1 MKFII
6 GKKVEMTQ
14 IWKDDKVYGVTK
26 VQAGPCVVTQV
37 KEMEKDGYKA
47 VQIGFGDKKAKNV
60 AKPQLGH
67 FKKVGRNFSVLREF
81 RLDKPTHEEKV
92 DVSAGDIIKADS
104 FVAGDKVK
112 IVATSKGKG
121 FQGPVKRHH
130 FAGGRASHGNKDQL
144 RMPGSIGN
152 VGAGHVFKGTRM
164 AGRMGGD
171 RVTIKNVEVVDV
183 DNENGFIYLLGSVSG
198 ARNSV
203 VMIECDGDLKVE
215 KPVAKTEEVKAEKVE
230 EIVKED
236 AKVEEKAE
244 EKVEE
249 KKEETVENK

>member
-14 IWKDDKVYGVTK
+14 IWQGEKVIGVTK
-26 VQAGPCVVTQV
+26 VQAGPCVVVQV
-37 KEMEKDGYKA
+37 KNSEKDGYKA
-47 VQIGFGDKKAKNV
+47 IQLGFGDRKAKNV

-67 FKKVGRNFSVLREF
+67 FKKVGKNFSTLREF

-92 DVSAGDIIKADS
+92 DVNVGDVVKAGTFSVGDVVTII
-104 FVAGDKVK
+104 G
-112 IVATSKGKG
+112 TSKGKG
-121 FQGPVKRHH
+121 FQGVVKRHH

-171 RVTIKNVEVVDV
+171 RVNVKNVKIIEVDEV
-183 DNENGFIYLLGSVSG
+183 NNLIYLEGSVAG
-198 ARNSV
+198 ARNGLV
-203 VMIECDGDLKVE
+203 LIEGKGDLKVE
-215 KPVAKTEEVKAEKVE
+215 KIETPKTEAVEAKVEEVKTEEVKTE
-230 EIVKED
+230 EVKEE
-236 AKVEEKAE
+236 AK
-244 EKVEE
+244 
-249 KKEETVENK
+249 

>member
-14 IWKDDKVYGVTK
+14 IWKDDKLYGVTK
-26 VQAGPCVVTQV
+26 VQAGPCVVTQI
-37 KEMEKDGYKA
+37 KNADKDGYKA
-47 VQIGFGDKKAKNV
+47 VQVGFGEKKAKNI

-81 RLDKPTHEEKV
+81 RLNKKTHEEKA
-92 DVSAGDIIKADS
+92 DVAVGDVIKADS
-104 FVAGDKVK
+104 FVSGDVVK

-152 VGAGHVFKGTRM
+152 VGVGHVFKGTRM

-171 RVTIKNVEVVDV
+171 RITVKNIEVIEVDGQ
-183 DNENGFIYLLGSVSG
+183 NGFIYLNGAVAG
-198 ARNSV
+198 ARNSIV
-203 VMIECDGDLKVE
+203 LIEGNGDLKVFKQE
-215 KPVAKTEEVKAEKVE
+215 TKVE
-230 EIVKED
+230 EP
-236 AKVEEKAE
+236 KVEEVVEENKAE
-244 EKVEE
+244 AAA
-249 KKEETVENK
+249 VENK

>member
-14 IWKDDKVYGVTK
+14 IWKDDKLYGVTK
-26 VQAGPCVVTQV
+26 VQAGPCVVTQI
-37 KEMEKDGYKA
+37 KNADKDGYKA
-47 VQIGFGDKKAKNV
+47 VQVGFGEKKAKNI

-81 RLDKPTHEEKV
+81 RLNKKTHEEKA
-92 DVSAGDIIKADS
+92 DVAVGDVIKADS
-104 FVAGDKVK
+104 FVSGDVVK

-152 VGAGHVFKGTRM
+152 VGVGHVFKGTRM
-164 AGRMGGD
+164 AGRMGGN
-171 RVTIKNVEVVDV
+171 RITVKNIEVIEVDGQ
-183 DNENGFIYLLGSVSG
+183 NGFIYLNGAVAG
-198 ARNSV
+198 ARNSIV
-203 VMIECDGDLKVE
+203 LIEGNGDLKVFKQE
-215 KPVAKTEEVKAEKVE
+215 TKVE
-230 EIVKED
+230 EP
-236 AKVEEKAE
+236 KVEEVVEENKAE
-244 EKVEE
+244 AAA
-249 KKEETVENK
+249 VENK

>member
-26 VQAGPCVVTQV
+26 VQAGPCVVTQI
-37 KEMEKDGYKA
+37 KNADKDGYKA
-47 VQIGFGDKKAKNV
+47 VQVGFGDKKAKNI

-81 RLDKPTHEEKV
+81 RLNKKTHEEKA
-92 DVSAGDIIKADS
+92 DVAIGDIIKADS
-104 FVAGDKVK
+104 FVSGDVVK

-171 RVTIKNVEVVDV
+171 RVTIKNVQVIDVDV
-183 DNENGFIYLLGSVSG
+183 ENGFIYLLGSVSG

-203 VMIECDGDLKVE
+203 VLIEGNGDLKIE
-215 KPVAKTEEVKAEKVE
+215 KPEAAKEEVKT
-230 EIVKED
+230 EIV
-236 AKVEEKAE
+236 AE
-244 EKVEE
+244 ETAKAEE
-249 KKEETVENK
+249 KKEEPVENK

>member
-26 VQAGPCVVTQV
+26 VQAGPCTVTQV
-37 KEMEKDGYKA
+37 KDMDKDGYKA
-47 VQIGFGDKKAKNV
+47 VQVGFGDRKAKNI

-67 FKKVGRNFSVLREF
+67 FKKVGKNFSVLREF
-81 RLDKPTHEEKV
+81 RLDKATHEEKA
-92 DVSAGDIIKADS
+92 DVAIGDVIKADS
-104 FVAGDKVK
+104 FVAGDIVK

-171 RVTIKNVEVVDV
+171 RVTVTNVEVIEVDS
-183 DNENGFIYLLGSVSG
+183 ENGFIYLKGSVSG

-203 VMIECDGDLKVE
+203 VLIEGNGDLKIE
-215 KPVAKTEEVKAEKVE
+215 KPS
-230 EIVKED
+230 
-236 AKVEEKAE
+236 AKVEETKVE
-244 EKVEE
+244 EANVEEVKVEE

>member
-14 IWKDDKVYGVTK
+14 IWQGSNVIGVTK
-26 VQAGPCVVTQV
+26 VAVGPCTVVQV
-37 KEMEKDGYKA
+37 KDMEKDGYKA
-47 VQIGFGDKKAKNV
+47 VQLGFGERKAKNI

-67 FKKVGRNFSVLREF
+67 FKKVGKNFSVLREF
-81 RLDKPTHEEKV
+81 RLDKPTHEEKA
-92 DVSAGDIIKADS
+92 DVVVGDVVKADS
-104 FVAGDKVK
+104 FVAGDIVK
-112 IVATSKGKG
+112 ITSVSKGKG

-144 RMPGSIGN
+144 RMPGSIGS

-171 RVTIKNVEVVDV
+171 RVTIQNVEVIEVD
-183 DNENGFIYLLGSVSG
+183 EQNGFIYLKGPVSG

-203 VMIECDGDLKVE
+203 VVMEGNGDLKVE
-215 KPVAKTEEVKAEKVE
+215 KPEVAKEVKEEVKAEEAVAVVAETVAPKVE
-230 EIVKED
+230 EGVE
-236 AKVEEKAE
+236 AKQ
-244 EKVEE
+244 
-249 KKEETVENK
+249 